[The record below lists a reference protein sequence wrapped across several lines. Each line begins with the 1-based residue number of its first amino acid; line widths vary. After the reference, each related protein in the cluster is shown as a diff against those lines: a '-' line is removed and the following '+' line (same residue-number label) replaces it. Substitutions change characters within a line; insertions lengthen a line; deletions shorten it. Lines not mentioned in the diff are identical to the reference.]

1 MDALIGL
8 IFFTFEGLVVF
19 LLGLIC
25 LFQFL
30 TFRMKSSEIND
41 EYKHVELLNS
51 IKELNNNNIDRLDSL
66 EKELEKAIGVLDDI
80 RSNTDRWNIFEKE
93 NRKGEIVWWKN
104 YYFGV

>member
-1 MDALIGL
+1 MDALVEL

-41 EYKHVELLNS
+41 EYKHVELLNA
-51 IKELNNNNIDRLDSL
+51 IKQH
-66 EKELEKAIGVLDDI
+66 
-80 RSNTDRWNIFEKE
+80 
-93 NRKGEIVWWKN
+93 
-104 YYFGV
+104 